1 MDWDKLRV
9 FHAVAEAGSFTH
21 AGDRLGISQ
30 SSVSRQ
36 IMSLEEGLG
45 TPLFHRHPRGLKL
58 TEQGE
63 ALFNVAREVF
73 AKLTMAENMVAEAR
87 ERPKGPLRITTTV
100 AFGSIWLTDRLR
112 EFIDTYPEIS
122 VSLIVTEEELDV
134 SMGKADVAIRMS
146 APRQPDLIQ
155 RHLLTMHH
163 RAYAS
168 REYVERHGT
177 PEKLADLDRH
187 RLIAY
192 DESFHQPFT
201 PINWLLS
208 EGIKGRRRE
217 AVLRVNNIYGM
228 FRACASG
235 LGIASLPDYMAQL
248 TRGLVSVLPEL
259 AGPRFDA
266 YLVYPEELR
275 HSKRIEVFRDF
286 LVRQIE
292 RHKA

>member
-1 MDWDKLRV
+1 
-9 FHAVAEAGSFTH
+9 
-21 AGDRLGISQ
+21 
-30 SSVSRQ
+30 
-36 IMSLEEGLG
+36 
-45 TPLFHRHPRGLKL
+45 
-58 TEQGE
+58 
-63 ALFNVAREVF
+63 
-73 AKLTMAENMVAEAR
+73 
-87 ERPKGPLRITTTV
+87 
-100 AFGSIWLTDRLR
+100 
-112 EFIDTYPEIS
+112 
-122 VSLIVTEEELDV
+122 
-134 SMGKADVAIRMS
+134 
-146 APRQPDLIQ
+146 
-155 RHLLTMHH
+155 MHH

-187 RLIAY
+187 KLIAY

-217 AVLRVNNIYGM
+217 SVLRVNNIYGM

>member
-1 MDWDKLRV
+1 VDWDKLRV

-63 ALFNVAREVF
+63 ALFNVARDVF

-100 AFGSIWLTDRLR
+100 AFGSIWLTERLR

-168 REYVERHGT
+168 RDYVERHGT
-177 PEKLADLDRH
+177 PEKLADLDQH

-201 PINWLLS
+201 PINWLMS

-248 TRGLVSVLPEL
+248 TRGLVPVLPEL
-259 AGPRFDA
+259 ARYTNDA
-266 YLVYPEELR
+266 LSRVIDVTELPCNYLQ
-275 HSKRIEVFRDF
+275 IMDF